1 MADQAACSARVCL
14 TIGAVS
20 TIAAP
25 PDAPVPTEESAQSL
39 TRRISAQIEAKVL
52 SRELEAGTKLNEHAM
67 AGQLGISRGAL
78 REAIRT
84 LESSGLV
91 EVIPNRGAFVRRIGL
106 EDALHLYDVRA
117 GLARTAGRLL
127 AMRLP
132 GAELQQLF
140 ALHARLQ
147 AACEA
152 ERVELYHTLN
162 LEFHERLAACTGNPR
177 LRRLDE
183 GIAKELKLFMWRGV
197 FTAASARRSCFE
209 HNELL
214 QAIRRGDAEGAASAF
229 EAHILAGKQRML
241 DSIAVA
247 PR

>member
-1 MADQAACSARVCL
+1 MSDTL
-14 TIGAVS
+14 
-20 TIAAP
+20 AP
-25 PDAPVPTEESAQSL
+25 SEESALSL

-106 EDALHLYDVRA
+106 EDALHLYDVRC
-117 GLARTAGRLL
+117 GLARSAGRLL
-127 AMRLP
+127 ATRIP
-132 GAELQQLF
+132 GADLQQLF
-140 ALHARLQ
+140 ALQARLE
-147 AACEA
+147 AACAA
-152 ERVELYHTLN
+152 ENVEQYHALN
-162 LEFHERLAACTGNPR
+162 LEFHERLAIGTGNPR

-197 FTAASARRSCFE
+197 FSTASARRSCFE

-214 QAIRRGDAEGAASAF
+214 QAIKRGDAEGAAAAF

-241 DSIAVA
+241 DSMAVGQ
-247 PR
+247 R